1 MNRIPSPRSTVSRQL
16 ILCPSVPSELP
27 LEMARPFARR
37 CAEASEQVLT
47 GLQFNGPR
55 TPEAPSVH
63 TLPPAPTHPSLDH
76 QLTTALSQHVCM
88 HCKRRITHSHR
99 TDDDPRTCGWEQS
112 RVGSESTEHRWVGS
126 STFAVEANIFD
137 AVEGGA
143 VTNGAHVVLM
153 EDRPG
158 LSIRPVS
165 VIQQSEQG

>member
-1 MNRIPSPRSTVSRQL
+1 
-16 ILCPSVPSELP
+16 
-27 LEMARPFARR
+27 MARPFARR

-55 TPEAPSVH
+55 TPEAP
-63 TLPPAPTHPSLDH
+63 
-76 QLTTALSQHVCM
+76 
-88 HCKRRITHSHR
+88 
-99 TDDDPRTCGWEQS
+99 TCGWEQS
-112 RVGSESTEHRWVGS
+112 RVGAESTEHWWAGS

-143 VTNGAHVVLM
+143 MTNGAHVVLV

-165 VIQQSEQG
+165 VI